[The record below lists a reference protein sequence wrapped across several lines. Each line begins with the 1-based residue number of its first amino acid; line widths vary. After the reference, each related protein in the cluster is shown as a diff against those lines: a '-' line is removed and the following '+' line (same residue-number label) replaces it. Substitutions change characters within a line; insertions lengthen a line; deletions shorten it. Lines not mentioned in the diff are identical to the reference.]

1 MCGLYLVIYFV
12 LGIYLTVCL
21 FLFQK
26 WGGREALKEKMP
38 VYVEK
43 MLEKYDLMK
52 EYEQMVDHVVEA
64 GVGSKSNR
72 WNIEKL
78 KVCKL
83 FHRP

>member
-1 MCGLYLVIYFV
+1 M
-12 LGIYLTVCL
+12 
-21 FLFQK
+21 
-26 WGGREALKEKMP
+26 LKEKVP